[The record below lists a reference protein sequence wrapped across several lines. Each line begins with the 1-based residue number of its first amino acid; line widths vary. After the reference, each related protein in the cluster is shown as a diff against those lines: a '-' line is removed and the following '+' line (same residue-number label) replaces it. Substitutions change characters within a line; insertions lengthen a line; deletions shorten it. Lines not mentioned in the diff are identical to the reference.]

1 MLTIQ
6 ATRCN
11 DHQTHK
17 RKMKGEKGTKND
29 NTMIADT
36 SVHICF
42 FTCLLWLCLYLSFQ
56 LAESSMFNAQKYDQY
71 LLCIVSTIEVMYS
84 TITGVMAAGWGA
96 PPWNVPVTRPCS
108 WLLVPRYQDH
118 VAHSRLVTMVTMVTC
133 CQELIKC
140 FRSNNP
146 ATSISGVVSQALT
159 AALLHCWHL
168 LIQCNGTAML
178 L

>member
-1 MLTIQ
+1 
-6 ATRCN
+6 
-11 DHQTHK
+11 
-17 RKMKGEKGTKND
+17 
-29 NTMIADT
+29 
-36 SVHICF
+36 
-42 FTCLLWLCLYLSFQ
+42 
-56 LAESSMFNAQKYDQY
+56 MFNVQKYDQY
-71 LLCIVSTIEVMYS
+71 LLCIVSTIEVMYC

-96 PPWNVPVTRPCS
+96 PPCNVPVTRPCS

-146 ATSISGVVSQALT
+146 ATSISGVVRQSLT

-168 LIQCNGTAML
+168 LIRWYSYVVITQLLLRSAACCPHPNNSGLYFRTAHL
-178 L
+178 TVHGRGFSATTEQSRN

>member
-42 FTCLLWLCLYLSFQ
+42 FTLCLYLSFQ
-56 LAESSMFNAQKYDQY
+56 LAESSMFNVQKYDQY
-71 LLCIVSTIEVMYS
+71 LRIVSTIEVMYC

-96 PPWNVPVTRPCS
+96 PP
-108 WLLVPRYQDH
+108 
-118 VAHSRLVTMVTMVTC
+118 
-133 CQELIKC
+133 
-140 FRSNNP
+140 
-146 ATSISGVVSQALT
+146 
-159 AALLHCWHL
+159 
-168 LIQCNGTAML
+168 
-178 L
+178 

>member
-1 MLTIQ
+1 
-6 ATRCN
+6 
-11 DHQTHK
+11 
-17 RKMKGEKGTKND
+17 
-29 NTMIADT
+29 MITLWSQIPQST
-36 SVHICF
+36 SASSHVYY
-42 FTCLLWLCLYLSFQ
+42 LCLYLSFQ
-56 LAESSMFNAQKYDQY
+56 LAESSMFNVQKYDQY
-71 LLCIVSTIEVMYS
+71 LLCIVSTIEVMYC

-146 ATSISGVVSQALT
+146 ATSISGVVRQSLT

-168 LIQCNGTAML
+168 LIQWYSYVVITQRL
-178 L
+178 LQSAACCHGSLAAGCIDAEKYRN